1 MVTGAG
7 PGLGR
12 SLALNFA
19 RHGLD
24 VVLVARDRLRLE
36 GLAEEVEAAGVTA
49 SVVAADASDGPRLTA
64 ALLEVVGSGPVRI
77 LAYNAMLSAGSLGG
91 VSAEDLR
98 ASSEVNL
105 HAPVLAVQALRSRL
119 RAAGGSVLLTG
130 GGVALQPMGS
140 LGVLSAGKAALR
152 AAAYALAA
160 ELEPEGVKVRTVT
173 VAGRI
178 QPGTRLD
185 PDRVADVFW
194 AAHATSGGP
203 VEVVLDA

>member
-1 MVTGAG
+1 MTGAG

-24 VVLVARDRLRLE
+24 VVLVARDRLRLQ

-49 SVVAADASDGPRLTA
+49 SVVAADAADGPRLTA
-64 ALLEVVGSGPVRI
+64 ALLDVVGSGPVRI

-91 VSAEDLR
+91 VSVDDLR

-105 HAPVLAVQALRSRL
+105 HAPVLAVQALRSQL

-140 LGVLSAGKAALR
+140 LGVLSAGKAAIR

-185 PDRVADVFW
+185 PDRVAEVFW
-194 AAHATSGGP
+194 VAHETSGGP